1 MSDIDTTDD
10 KSFYSVSVN
19 FFIVYNVI
27 KVPVV
32 EGETISLLFILMK
45 VTCLCHPENLIKV

>member
-10 KSFYSVSVN
+10 KSFYSVSVKC
-19 FFIVYNVI
+19 FIVYNVI